1 MPKFKE
7 VLVQLM
13 EPLKISMMIFT
24 PALLL
29 VLGGFYFMSPTV
41 LSQLIDLRREEINK
55 KVEEEVNKKI
65 STLAKGGNQPEVKI
79 TLVAGE
85 DTKLDAKTVNS
96 INENIKKQ
104 LKEEIEKN
112 TKTEIKDAAKA
123 ELENS
128 MKSLKGDLYKDISIP
143 VIFAIAS
150 IFAAFAVKDVLTE
163 ILKKEEKE
171 AVISDITSDVTK
183 NLKTVIGIT
192 ELDEPTGLPK
202 DFKTKLE
209 EYAETKVNGKIQ
221 DLKIKELHEIWG
233 ELDQLKETTRKVDE
247 IEYEVSDLTAS
258 RMSENISYNKFL
270 LSTYQRP
277 LSIIKRLSENEP
289 ADERLRLSHEYQLEV
304 IEQIIKNEN
313 KEVATSEDEQ
323 NFSSDDLN
331 SAMDNFFEVRMAQFY
346 ILLDNL
352 ISEAGN
358 DKEEI
363 ERFNK
368 KIQEIEQLS
377 IPLSGI
383 IKKTR
388 KNIINKKYND
398 DARDEDM
405 KTFPGEATLPAISEA
420 SSSAAEA
427 SQS

>member
-221 DLKIKELHEIWG
+221 ELKIKELHEIWG

-323 NFSSDDLN
+323 DFSSDDLN

>member
-352 ISEAGN
+352 ISRCLFSQGRAM
-358 DKEEI
+358 
-363 ERFNK
+363 
-368 KIQEIEQLS
+368 KI
-377 IPLSGI
+377 
-383 IKKTR
+383 
-388 KNIINKKYND
+388 
-398 DARDEDM
+398 
-405 KTFPGEATLPAISEA
+405 
-420 SSSAAEA
+420 
-427 SQS
+427 